1 LNAYRKAKVPVEVH
15 LYTKGDH
22 GFNMGNR
29 SRLKTINTWP
39 QRLADWLSDNGY
51 LKSTDRP
58 MEVK

>member
-1 LNAYRKAKVPVEVH
+1 
-15 LYTKGDH
+15 
-22 GFNMGNR
+22 MGNR